1 MCNFAILNDLMLEKK
16 TLDYEKVVLIGIVNR
31 EQSDDTS
38 KEYLDEL
45 EFLTYTAGGE
55 VVKRFTQR
63 IEVPNPKTFIGS
75 GKMEEVLN
83 YVKENDVGTVVFD
96 DELSPAQQKNIEKI
110 LRCKILDRTSLI
122 LDIFAQRAQTS
133 YARTQVELAQ
143 YQYLLPRLTGL
154 WTHLERQRGGIG
166 MRGPGETE
174 IETDRRIVRDR
185 IALLKKKLETIDK
198 QMATQRSNRGA
209 LVRVALVG
217 YTNVGKS
224 TLMNVISKSEVF
236 AENKLFATLD
246 TTVRKVVIGN
256 LPFLLTDT
264 VGFIRKLPTQL
275 VESFKSTLD
284 EVREADLLLH
294 VVDISHPNF
303 EEHIASVNQIL
314 AEIKSANKPTIMVF
328 NKIDQ
333 YSHKTIETDDL
344 VTERTKAHFTLDEW
358 KETWMAKLGNNALF
372 ISALNK
378 ENLEEFRK
386 RVYEE
391 VRKIH
396 VTRFPYND
404 FLYPE
409 YIEDPDNIL

>member
-1 MCNFAILNDLMLEKK
+1 MLEKQQIE
-16 TLDYEKVVLIGIVNR
+16 YEKVVLIGVITQQQD
-31 EQSDDTS
+31 ES
-38 KEYLDEL
+38 KSREYLDEL

-55 VVKRFTQR
+55 VIQRFTQK
-63 IEVPNPKTFIGS
+63 IDVPNPKTFIGT
-75 GKMEEVLN
+75 GKMEEVEIFVN
-83 YVKENDVGTVVFD
+83 EHEVGTVIFD
-96 DELSPAQQKNIEKI
+96 DELSPAQQKNIERI
-110 LRCKILDRTSLI
+110 LKCKILNRTSLI

-224 TLMNVISKSEVF
+224 TLMNVIAKSEVF

-256 LPFLLTDT
+256 LPFLLSDT

-303 EEHIASVNQIL
+303 EEHIHSVNQIL
-314 AEIKSANKPTIMVF
+314 TEIKSADKPTIMVF
-328 NKIDQ
+328 NKID
-333 YSHKTIETDDL
+333 
-344 VTERTKAHFTLDEW
+344 A
-358 KETWMAKLGNNALF
+358 
-372 ISALNK
+372 
-378 ENLEEFRK
+378 
-386 RVYEE
+386 
-391 VRKIH
+391 
-396 VTRFPYND
+396 
-404 FLYPE
+404 
-409 YIEDPDNIL
+409 

>member
-1 MCNFAILNDLMLEKK
+1 MLENN
-16 TLDYEKVVLIGIVNR
+16 TIEYEKVVLVGLVTRFQNA
-31 EQSDDTS
+31 DKM

-45 EFLTYTAGGE
+45 EFLAYTAGGE
-55 VVKRFTQR
+55 VLRRFTQKLDA
-63 IEVPNPKTFIGS
+63 PNPKTFVGT
-75 GKMEEVLN
+75 GRMEEIAA
-83 YVKENDVGTVVFD
+83 YVEEHEVGTVIFD
-96 DELSPAQQKNIEKI
+96 DELTPAQQKNIERM
-110 LRCKILDRTSLI
+110 LRCKIVDRTYLI

-185 IALLKKKLETIDK
+185 ISLLRKKITTIDR
-198 QMATQRSNRGA
+198 QMSVQRGNRGA

-256 LPFLLTDT
+256 LPFLLSDT

-275 VESFKSTLD
+275 VDSFKSTLD

-294 VVDISHPNF
+294 VVDISHPQF
-303 EEHIASVNQIL
+303 EDHITSVDKIL
-314 AEIKSANKPTIMVF
+314 DEIGSADKPVLMVF
-328 NKIDQ
+328 NKIDA
-333 YSHKTIETDDL
+333 YTPIPFDETDL
-344 VTERTKAHFTLDEW
+344 VVERTSAHFSLAEW
-358 KETWMAKLGNNALF
+358 EKTWMAKVNGDALF

-378 ENLEEFRK
+378 GNLEAFRK
-386 RVYEE
+386 KVYQRVRE
-391 VRKIH
+391 IH
-396 VTRFPYND
+396 ITRFPYNN

-409 YIEDPDNIL
+409 YEEGF

>member
-1 MCNFAILNDLMLEKK
+1 MLEKK
-16 TLDYEKVVLIGIVNR
+16 SIAYERAVLIGVITK
-31 EQSDDTS
+31 EQDEAKS

-55 VVKRFTQR
+55 VVKRFTQK
-63 IEVPNPKTFIGS
+63 IDIPNPKTFIGT
-75 GKMEEVLN
+75 GKMEEVAAF
-83 YVKENDVGTVVFD
+83 VKSNDIGAVIFD
-96 DELSPAQQKNIEKI
+96 DELSPSQQKNIERM
-110 LRCKILDRTSLI
+110 LRCKIIDRTGLI
-122 LDIFAQRAQTS
+122 LDIFAQRAKTS

-174 IETDRRIVRDR
+174 IETDRRIVRDK
-185 IALLKKKLETIDK
+185 IALLRKKMETIDK
-198 QMATQRSNRGA
+198 QMAVQRGNRGA

-224 TLMNVISKSEVF
+224 TLMNVISKSDVF

-256 LPFLLTDT
+256 LPFLLSDT

-275 VESFKSTLD
+275 VDSFKSTLD

-303 EEHIASVNQIL
+303 EDHIASVNQIL
-314 AEIKSANKPTIMVF
+314 DEIHSADKPTVMVF
-328 NKIDQ
+328 NKIDA
-333 YSHKTIETDDL
+333 YTHETIDNDDL
-344 VTERTKAHFTLDEW
+344 VTEKTKAHYTLDDW
-358 KETWMAKLGNNALF
+358 KKTWMGSSAEDVLF
-372 ISALNK
+372 ISAINK
-378 ENLEEFRK
+378 ENLDEFKRK
-386 RVYEE
+386 VYNV
-391 VRKIH
+391 VREIH
-396 VTRFPYND
+396 VTRFPYNN
-404 FLYPE
+404 FLYPDYE
-409 YIEDPDNIL
+409 ELS

>member
-1 MCNFAILNDLMLEKK
+1 MLEQVNL
-16 TLDYEKVVLIGIVNR
+16 TYEKVVLIGIINQLQT
-31 EQSDDTS
+31 EEKS
-38 KEYLDEL
+38 K

-55 VVKRFTQR
+55 VLKRFTQKLD
-63 IEVPNPKTFIGS
+63 VPNPKTFIGT
-75 GKMEEVLN
+75 GKMEEVQQ
-83 YVKENDVGTVVFD
+83 YVEENEVGTVIFD
-96 DELSPAQQKNIEKI
+96 DELTPAQQKNIERI
-110 LRCKILDRTSLI
+110 LKAKILDRTGLI

-133 YARTQVELAQ
+133 YSRTQVELAQ
-143 YQYLLPRLTGL
+143 YEYLLPRLTGL

-185 IALLKKKLETIDK
+185 IALLKKKLSAIDK

-209 LVRVALVG
+209 LVRVALIG

-246 TTVRKVVIGN
+246 TTVRKVVIEN
-256 LPFLLTDT
+256 LPFLLSDT

-275 VESFKSTLD
+275 IESFKSTLD

-303 EEHIASVNQIL
+303 EEHIQSVNQIL
-314 AEIKSANKPTIMVF
+314 AEIHSADKPTIMVF
-328 NKIDQ
+328 NKIDA
-333 YSHKTIETDDL
+333 YTHEVIAEDDL
-344 VTERTKAHFTLDEW
+344 ATERTTKHFTLEEW
-358 KETWMAKLGNNALF
+358 KQTWMQKVGKDVLF

-386 RVYEE
+386 VVYEKVKE
-391 VRKIH
+391 IH
-396 VTRFPYND
+396 ITRFPYNN
-404 FLYPE
+404 FLY
-409 YIEDPDNIL
+409 

>member
-1 MCNFAILNDLMLEKK
+1 MRNFVVLNDFMLEKK
-16 TLDYEKVVLIGIVNR
+16 TLDYEKVVLIGVINR
-31 EQSDDTS
+31 EQSDATS
-38 KEYLDEL
+38 EEYLDEL

-75 GKMEEVLN
+75 GKMEEVLT
-83 YVKENDVGTVVFD
+83 YVKANDVGTVVFD

-143 YQYLLPRLTGL
+143 YQYLLPRLAGL

-314 AEIKSANKPTIMVF
+314 AEIKSADKPTIMVF

-333 YSHKTIETDDL
+333 YTHKTIEKDDL
-344 VTERTKAHFTLDEW
+344 VTERTKAHFTLNEW
-358 KETWMAKLGNNALF
+358 KETWMGKMGSNALF

-396 VTRFPYND
+396 ITRFPYND

-409 YIEDPDNIL
+409 YIDNSENTL